1 MLLISGLSYILVG
14 VITISLA
21 YYKPDAYWCKP
32 SIAALRRQIGNSA
45 TAMLLQVVGSGCII
59 LGFALV

>member
-14 VITISLA
+14 VITLSLA

-32 SIAALRRQIGNSA
+32 SIAGLRKQIGNSA
-45 TAMLLQVVGSGCII
+45 TTALLQAIGTGCII
-59 LGFALV
+59 LGFTLV